1 MVSSPPTF
9 HSQPPLDPH
18 DVVISYPRAVSAQA
32 PQAWAIVNPHLCLP
46 MAPRAKG
53 EAAAAK
59 AKNPP
64 PEAKNPPPDV
74 VADKNE
80 SPLTYAI
87 TVPEDDTAASEAT
100 TQTPSKKPKK
110 AEKDKAD
117 EGEKK
122 PLRGKAALKAYWED
136 LARLAPEIPMDT
148 WKKAIEQIK
157 KVAIVQI
164 NKTGSFKIHGV
175 CEFCVRQRKG
185 REAKK
190 SLLSGR
196 RSQ

>member
-1 MVSSPPTF
+1 
-9 HSQPPLDPH
+9 
-18 DVVISYPRAVSAQA
+18 
-32 PQAWAIVNPHLCLP
+32 

-53 EAAAAK
+53 KAAAAR

-64 PEAKNPPPDV
+64 PEV
-74 VADKNE
+74 GADKNE
-80 SPLTYAI
+80 SPQTYAI

-110 AEKDKAD
+110 AEKSKAD
-117 EGEKK
+117 EGEKR

-136 LARLAPEIPMDT
+136 LARIAPEIPMDT

-157 KVAIVQI
+157 KVAIVQLK
-164 NKTGSFKIHGV
+164 NTGSFKIHGV

-185 REAKK
+185 RDAKK
-190 SLLSGR
+190 SLLFGKEITIKVKPPSKR
-196 RSQ
+196 VYAKVPKEFSDRI